1 MRIDLLEQFIFKLTI
16 WETYNKLNNK
26 LIIIF
31 MTYKKENI
39 VLIICQA
46 AWRSF
51 MRDKVSI
58 WSNSL
63 EKKQVRLCKIVV
75 YLVLVRHRRVPR

>member
-46 AWRSF
+46 A
-51 MRDKVSI
+51 
-58 WSNSL
+58 
-63 EKKQVRLCKIVV
+63 
-75 YLVLVRHRRVPR
+75 